1 VIVDVGQRLE
11 HVKKEGLCF
20 NCLGKHRVSQCTS
33 QARCKKCNSK
43 HHTSICNPDNAKAKH
58 TTPATT
64 PTSHKTQSSGTEPV
78 SGQVTQTTNT
88 VSTTVAMADTQTS
101 VLCNSGKSICL
112 LKTAVAKVTSDKCS
126 GTANILFDE
135 GAQRSFI
142 SKKLASTLQLAPY
155 RQESVSLASFGADTS
170 APQQLDVTNVTI
182 VSYTGEMIPLS
193 VLVVPR
199 IAAPLHSI
207 ATSKVHELPYLRGL
221 TLAHPIMKED
231 IQFDISMLIGV
242 DYYWKIVEDH
252 IVRGDGPTAVQS
264 KLGYL
269 LSGPLTLSSSSCYG
283 TVTSMHI
290 GIHNDPGNDQTLARF
305 WEIESSGTLP
315 QEKTS
320 DQFTNTYLKSITR
333 QDDGSY
339 VAKFPW
345 KEDHAPLP
353 SNYQVTKRRTRS
365 LVKRLSD
372 TPDLM
377 KIYNQIIKEQENR
390 GFIEKVVE
398 KSPLNNYQ
406 THYLPH
412 HHVKKDSSTTPIR
425 IVYDCSC
432 RMSNDYPSLNDCLD
446 VGCPLVNDL
455 CSIIIRFRTHKY
467 GLSTDIEKAFL
478 HVQLHDDDRDYTRFL
493 WLSNPEDPESEFETY
508 RFKVVPFGATSSPFM
523 LNATLRLHL
532 RNHDSDVSKDIERN
546 LYVDNIV
553 SGCSSE
559 EDAICYF
566 KEARAMML
574 EANFNLRSWASN
586 SPSSTSSCCS
596 RREDC

>member
-1 VIVDVGQRLE
+1 
-11 HVKKEGLCF
+11 
-20 NCLGKHRVSQCTS
+20 
-33 QARCKKCNSK
+33 
-43 HHTSICNPDNAKAKH
+43 
-58 TTPATT
+58 
-64 PTSHKTQSSGTEPV
+64 
-78 SGQVTQTTNT
+78 
-88 VSTTVAMADTQTS
+88 
-101 VLCNSGKSICL
+101 
-112 LKTAVAKVTSDKCS
+112 
-126 GTANILFDE
+126 
-135 GAQRSFI
+135 
-142 SKKLASTLQLAPY
+142 
-155 RQESVSLASFGADTS
+155 
-170 APQQLDVTNVTI
+170 
-182 VSYTGEMIPLS
+182 MIPLS

-207 ATSKVHELPYLRGL
+207 ATSELPYLRGL

-231 IQFDISMLIGV
+231 SHFDISMLIGV

-252 IVRGDGPTAVQS
+252 IVRGDGPIAVQS

-269 LSGPLTLSSSSCYG
+269 LSRPLTLSSSSCYS

-315 QEKTS
+315 QEKTT

-377 KIYNQIIKEQENR
+377 KIYNQIIKEQETRNR
-390 GFIEKVVE
+390 RFIEKVVE

-412 HHVKKDSSTTPIR
+412 HYVKKDSSTTPIH

-432 RMSNDYPSLNDCLD
+432 RISNDYPSLNDCLD

-478 HVQLHDDDRDYTRFL
+478 HVQLHNDDHDYTRFL
-493 WLSNPEDPESEFETY
+493 WLSNPDDPESEFEMY
-508 RFKVVPFGATSSPFM
+508 HFKVVPFGATSSPFM
-523 LNATLRLHL
+523 LNATLQLHL
-532 RNHDSDVSKDIERN
+532 RNHNSDVSKDIEKN

-553 SGCSSE
+553 SGCLSE
-559 EDAICYF
+559 DDAIRYF

-586 SPSSTSSCCS
+586 SPQLQTVVQEEKIADSNKMVNILGLYGDVSTHTDRIHFSPRSIDSTSDSDVTKRKVLQQSS
-596 RREDC
+596 RIFHPLGFLSPITIRAKFLMQELWVNKISWDEPLEDSTKAKWSEIVDSLQKAIHVSIPRQYFPSGDKSDKTREIHTFADVSLKAYEAVVYIQRGDCITFLLLLIL